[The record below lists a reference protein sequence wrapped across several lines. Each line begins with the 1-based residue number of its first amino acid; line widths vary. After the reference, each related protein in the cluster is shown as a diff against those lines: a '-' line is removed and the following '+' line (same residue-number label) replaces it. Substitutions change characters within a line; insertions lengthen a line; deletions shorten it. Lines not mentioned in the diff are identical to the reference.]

1 VLNCGVSLRHSP
13 FVLTGLWVII
23 VGIGVAWGLTLND
36 ESAKAVYWEICFLAF
51 VPLAI
56 VSIALLVT
64 RWLSLR
70 R

>member
-1 VLNCGVSLRHSP
+1 MLNCGASLRHSP

-36 ESAKAVYWEICFLAF
+36 ETTKAVYWEICFLAL
-51 VPLAI
+51 VPLVI